1 MDDFRNKTICSDGFE
16 LVFSSFTSRKDLIIF
31 CITDA
36 SNVYS
41 RSHFCQRF
49 KSVGDLMRPAGGH
62 V

>member
-41 RSHFCQRF
+41 RVPST
-49 KSVGDLMRPAGGH
+49 
-62 V
+62 